1 MLDKLI
7 NWFFVGVMVVIPAI
21 VVLDAVLDAVNQ

>member
-21 VVLDAVLDAVNQ
+21 VVLDAVFDAIKQ